1 MGLTVF
7 KEMLYK
13 EGNLQGKMGNS
24 KCVKEI
30 MFITILVMIVG
41 FLIAV
46 SFDFRNFDI
55 SMPILYAG
63 GDDYSVYKNAKML
76 DENTGWVFETER
88 LGAPYGAKYLDFMP
102 DSLMNVDNLLIKVM
116 GIFTSDVVT
125 NVNLTVFF
133 LFFLIAGTAYYCL
146 RKMGVRGEFAI
157 TGAVVFDFIYYH
169 YVRLIGHF
177 SLSAYEFVPLSVLL
191 CIWLWQDD
199 RIFDGGRQFFKYKKN
214 YIILLFSLLIANNGI
229 AYYPF
234 FTCLFLGITGVSK
247 AIKEKRLRPLAKMFG
262 MIASVAVFMLISLV
276 PCLVYQFR
284 NGSLL
289 TYRSVLDSELYA
301 MKIIQ
306 LLVPYKD
313 YGIKKMQEFH
323 EEYNNVFVFTE
334 AHASYLGL
342 VAGLGFLF
350 LLFYVFCKKHEK
362 NNFTNILLLLCELNL
377 FAVLFATVGG
387 FSSIFSNFVTGL
399 IRGVNRVSIFIAF
412 FGIAALCIFM
422 TDFIKGRRKKWV
434 KAVGCI
440 LFAAI
445 VVLGLYDQI
454 PGEITGNS
462 VAFAAEKKSD
472 SEFIQR
478 IEGEVA
484 KGAMIYQ
491 LPYHPY
497 PEGGPVNNMA
507 DYHLL
512 VGFLYSDTL
521 RWSYGGS
528 KGREGDL
535 WNQSVSALPPDQ
547 MVTSV
552 KEKGFAGIYIDK
564 RAYNDAEFGNLI
576 STLNSC
582 IGKEPILSENGN
594 LYFYKF

>member
-1 MGLTVF
+1 M
-7 KEMLYK
+7 K
-13 EGNLQGKMGNS
+13 NS
-24 KCVKEI
+24 KCVREI
-30 MFITILVMIVG
+30 IYITILFMIVG
-41 FLIAV
+41 VLITIT
-46 SFDFRNFDI
+46 FDFKNFDV

-88 LGAPYGAKYLDFMP
+88 LGAPYGAKYYDFMP
-102 DSLMNVDNLLIKVM
+102 DSLMNADNLLIKMM
-116 GIFTSDVVT
+116 GIFTSDVVA
-125 NVNLTVFF
+125 NANLTVFL

-157 TGAVVFDFIYYH
+157 AGAVVFDFIYYH

-191 CIWLWQDD
+191 CIWLWQDE
-199 RIFDGGRQFFKYKKN
+199 RIFEGGRHFFKYKKN
-214 YIILLFSLLIANNGI
+214 YIVLLFSLLIANNGI

-234 FTCLFLGITGVSK
+234 FSCMFLGITGVSK
-247 AIKEKRLRPLAKMFG
+247 AIKEKRLRPLAKMLG
-262 MIASVAVFMLISLV
+262 MIASIVVFMLISLV

-289 TYRSVLDSELYA
+289 TSRSVLDSELYA

-313 YGIKKMQEFH
+313 YGIEKLQKFH

-350 LLFYVFCKKHEK
+350 LLFFVFFRKHEK
-362 NNFTNILLLLCELNL
+362 DHKQNLLLLLCELNL

-412 FGIAALCIFM
+412 FSIAALCIFM
-422 TDFIKGRRKKWV
+422 TELIKGKGKKWA
-434 KAVGCI
+434 KAAGCI
-440 LFAAI
+440 MFAAI
-445 VVLGLYDQI
+445 VILGLYDQI
-454 PGEITGNS
+454 PGNMTGNS
-462 VAFAAEKKSD
+462 VVFAAEKKSD
-472 SEFIQR
+472 SEFVQR
-478 IEGEVA
+478 IEEEVP
-484 KGAMIYQ
+484 KGSMIYQ

-528 KGREGDL
+528 KGRESDL
-535 WNQSVSALPPDQ
+535 WNQSVAALPPDQ
-547 MVTSV
+547 MVSSV

-564 RAYNDAEFGNLI
+564 RAYNDAELGNI
-576 STLNSC
+576 INTLNAC
-582 IGKEPILSENGN
+582 IGHEPITSENGN